1 MNRTEKVSKWKF
13 GFFLVWQEERE
24 SRWLKSMSAQGWH
37 LKQVMVFLYR
47 FEKGEPRDYEYSFD
61 FITGGRTDLQEYR
74 GLVEDTGWQYI
85 DNMGGWQYFRIDADK
100 AEGAEIY
107 TDMDSLKAKYRRV
120 LAFLCLSGFPLAMMF
135 MSGSLDRLVENNSPL
150 IYPIAVIMVMLLY
163 AIFRLSIMVLRKQ
176 LRR

>member
-37 LKQVMVFLYR
+37 LKQVVVFLYR
-47 FEKGEPRDYEYSFD
+47 FEKGEPRDYEYSLD
-61 FITGGRTDLQEYR
+61 FITGAKADLQEYR

-85 DNMGGWQYFRIDADK
+85 DNMSGWQYFRIDADK
-100 AEGAEIY
+100 AESAEIY

-120 LAFLCLSGFPLAMMF
+120 LVFLCLSGFPLTWMF
-135 MSGSLDRLVENNSPL
+135 VTGSLDRLIENNSPL
-150 IYPIAVIMVMLLY
+150 IYPIAAIMVLLLY
-163 AIFRLSIMVLRKQ
+163 AIFRLTIMMLRKQ
-176 LRR
+176 